1 MPYVRFL
8 KHATASAHKVTQDL
22 ATAIALLGM
31 MSSLGSAI
39 GSAVAAAVWG
49 HEMPKNLTKQLSG
62 LLTPAQIQA
71 IYKSITKARTQPH
84 IVRTGVIKAY
94 NDTVVH
100 LYTPALVVSLLTI
113 GAALLTRK
121 YVIWHHVAHNET
133 LTGSFVQ
140 LPPGQQ
146 A

>member
-1 MPYVRFL
+1 
-8 KHATASAHKVTQDL
+8 
-22 ATAIALLGM
+22 M

-121 YVIWHHVAHNET
+121 YVIWRHVAHNET